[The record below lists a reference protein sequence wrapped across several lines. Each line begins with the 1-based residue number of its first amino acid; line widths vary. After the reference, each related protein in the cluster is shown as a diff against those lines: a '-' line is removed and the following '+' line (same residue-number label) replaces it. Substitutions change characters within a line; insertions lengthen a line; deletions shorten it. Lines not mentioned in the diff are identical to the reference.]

1 MQARSPLLFMSRS
14 RIYLL
19 SSAEVVAVTNDRF
32 ELLAQNEMDERVIGS
47 PVPVANR
54 IFIRGENHLFC
65 LGSPEAEN

>member
-1 MQARSPLLFMSRS
+1 M
-14 RIYLL
+14 
-19 SSAEVVAVTNDRF
+19 VAVANDRF
-32 ELLAQNEMDERVIGS
+32 ELLAQNDMQQRVIGS